1 MLEVQILQPDHGVCD
16 LLIVICFVD
25 GPDTVQLSKL
35 YSSLIWSMLKLAWL
49 YFSLSPSLKKYL
61 KVNKANLLVDK
72 YC

>member
-1 MLEVQILQPDHGVCD
+1 MLEVQILQPDHEGCD
-16 LLIVICFVD
+16 LLIVCVD
-25 GPDTVQLSKL
+25 GPNTVQLSKL
-35 YSSLIWSMLKLAWL
+35 YFSLIWSMLKLAWL